1 MRYGAMNFPIRPVLS
16 ELEDFARLGFDF
28 IEIAMDAPEGHY
40 RKLHEQ
46 KGAIRSALERYD
58 MGMVCHL
65 PTFVYTAD
73 LAEDIRRASL
83 VEMIRSMETAAD
95 LGAEKAVLHP
105 SMVSGLGALVLKEV
119 RSYADESLA
128 TLVEAAGRVQLP
140 LCLENM
146 FPKYHLGYDP
156 AEFEIWLARHPDLRL
171 TLDTGHGNIDA
182 HGIRRILKFIHMF
195 GNRIGHVH
203 VSDNR
208 GKRDE
213 HLPIGKGCIDFA
225 SVIAALLGTG
235 YDGTVTLEVFTDDR
249 RSLKLSRDRLASL
262 VIKTRSIS
270 S

>member
-16 ELEDFARLGFDF
+16 ELEDFARLGFDY

-40 RKLHEQ
+40 RKIQEQ
-46 KGAIRSALERYD
+46 AASIRSALDRYD
-58 MGMVCHL
+58 MGLVCHL

-83 VEMIRSMETAAD
+83 GEMIRSLETAAE

-105 SMVSGLGALVLKEV
+105 SMVSGLGSLVLEEV
-119 RSYADESLA
+119 QSYADESLA
-128 TLVEAAGRVQLP
+128 ALVEAARRIHLP

-146 FPKYHLGYDP
+146 FPKYHIGYDP
-156 AEFEIWLARHPDLRL
+156 AEFETWFARHPDLRL

-182 HGIRRILKFIHMF
+182 RGVRRILQFVRFF
-195 GNRIGHVH
+195 GDRIGHVH

-213 HLPIGKGCIDFA
+213 HLPIGSGRIDFA

-249 RSLKLSRDRLASL
+249 RALKQSRDRLATL
-262 VIKTRSIS
+262 ITKTRSIS
-270 S
+270 P

>member
-28 IEIAMDAPEGHY
+28 IEIAMDAPEGHHL
-40 RKLHEQ
+40 KLHDQ
-46 KGAIRSALERYD
+46 KEAILSALERYD
-58 MGMVCHL
+58 MGLVCHL

-73 LAEDIRRASL
+73 LAEDIRQASL
-83 VEMIRSMETAAD
+83 VEMIRSIETAAH

-105 SMVSGLGALVLKEV
+105 SMVSGLGALALEEV
-119 RSYADESLA
+119 QSYADKSLA
-128 TLVEAAGRVQLP
+128 TLVEAARRVQLP

-156 AEFEIWLARHPDLRL
+156 AEFETWFARHPDLRL
-171 TLDTGHGNIDA
+171 TLDTGHGNIDS
-182 HGIRRILKFIHMF
+182 HGIRRIMKFIQLL

-213 HLPIGKGCIDFA
+213 HLPIGKGRIDFS

-235 YDGTVTLEVFTDDR
+235 YDGTITLEVFTDDR
-249 RSLKLSRDRLASL
+249 QALKRSRDRLASL
-262 VIKTRSIS
+262 VMQTRSIS
-270 S
+270 P